1 MEKAKKGYLEKF
13 TEFSKA
19 VYDGFVLKPGY
30 FYGVNYRGQPIAT
43 STYVKDGKL
52 ALYKKEQD
60 HWVPDFIPVAEAIAL
75 YPTISSVLA
84 EA

>member
-13 TEFSKA
+13 SEFSKA

-30 FYGVNYRGQPIAT
+30 FYGINYRGEPIAT

-52 ALYKKEQD
+52 ALYRREQEKWILD
-60 HWVPDFIPVAEAIAL
+60 YIPVKEAIAL
-75 YPTISSVLA
+75 YPSISSVLA